1 MLAVPKAS
9 QLLLKQA
16 IAAVVVSKQASRSMV
31 KQVAMAQAFLKS
43 TQNQICQLP
52 LMIKAM
58 VLKACAPFGSIKG
71 LDC

>member
-31 KQVAMAQAFLKS
+31 KQVAMA
-43 TQNQICQLP
+43 
-52 LMIKAM
+52 
-58 VLKACAPFGSIKG
+58 
-71 LDC
+71 

>member
-16 IAAVVVSKQASRSMV
+16 IAAMVVSKQASRSMV
-31 KQVAMAQAFLKS
+31 KQVAMAQASLKS
-43 TQNQICQLP
+43 TQKQMCQLP
-52 LMIKAM
+52 LMIKATA
-58 VLKACAPFGSIKG
+58 LKVWAPFGLIKG